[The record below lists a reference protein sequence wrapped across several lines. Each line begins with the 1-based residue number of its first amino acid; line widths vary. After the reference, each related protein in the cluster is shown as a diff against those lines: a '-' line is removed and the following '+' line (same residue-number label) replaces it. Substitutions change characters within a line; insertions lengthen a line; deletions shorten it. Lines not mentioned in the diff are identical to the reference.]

1 MADEG
6 EEVVPSA
13 TAVDRGPDRA
23 ADRAVDVVFAL
34 VLVATMAVWFR
45 LTRNTWFFLDEWALA
60 GRGRS
65 LGDFLEPYNGHL
77 SVTYLAVYRAH
88 MELFGFGSYTLLR
101 VLGLVALASGPVL
114 LYLTTRRALGPM
126 AAAIAAIAVLW
137 AEGVSLEPG
146 AMNHSAVVAC
156 SVVAAW
162 AARSTGRRADR
173 WLLGALTLGFLTAGG
188 MVATAAA
195 LVVGAAL
202 TRAGPRRW
210 LAILVPAGLW
220 AAWYVVQDRPPIPE
234 EHRID
239 VGDALRLVVDGFA
252 ATLRG
257 VAGGSA
263 LGGALLL
270 VVLVAVAARQ
280 VRVHGRPAVVSLVSW
295 NVASVVWWLGLAQS
309 RQGLADPE
317 TYRYRLLCSVFIVL
331 SLVPAVPSPVRFG
344 ALGRGARWSVAVPAA
359 AVAGVAAVLALANI
373 DAARD
378 AAQTLEAHGGSAR
391 RLWLVV
397 SSEPPVVDLGDEEI
411 AGLGNQVQAHLV
423 TLRDL
428 YGPPGLDAAAV
439 DQAVVDAGA
448 IQVGLARAPDDG
460 RCTPVDV
467 LELET
472 DDVVVRAGPEPVELL
487 VRRYGEVPVLVTT
500 LPAGS
505 TRVVRTSPLVG
516 DLPWVLHFEGAGACA
531 FGV

>member
-13 TAVDRGPDRA
+13 AAADRGPDRA
-23 ADRAVDVVFAL
+23 ADRAVDVVFAF

-126 AAAIAAIAVLW
+126 AAGIAAIAVLW

-202 TRAGPRRW
+202 TRAGSRRW
-210 LAILVPAGLW
+210 LAILVPTGVW
-220 AAWYVVQDRPPIPE
+220 AAWYVLQDRPPIPE

-270 VVLVAVAARQ
+270 VVLVAVGDPAGPGARATG
-280 VRVHGRPAVVSLVSW
+280 GREPRELERGIGGLVAGPGAEPAGPRRPRDVSLPPPV
-295 NVASVVWWLGLAQS
+295 LGLH
-309 RQGLADPE
+309 R
-317 TYRYRLLCSVFIVL
+317 
-331 SLVPAVPSPVRFG
+331 PV
-344 ALGRGARWSVAVPAA
+344 ARAGG
-359 AVAGVAAVLALANI
+359 AVAG
-373 DAARD
+373 
-378 AAQTLEAHGGSAR
+378 
-391 RLWLVV
+391 
-397 SSEPPVVDLGDEEI
+397 P
-411 AGLGNQVQAHLV
+411 
-423 TLRDL
+423 LRC
-428 YGPPGLDAAAV
+428 PGT
-439 DQAVVDAGA
+439 
-448 IQVGLARAPDDG
+448 
-460 RCTPVDV
+460 RC
-467 LELET
+467 
-472 DDVVVRAGPEPVELL
+472 
-487 VRRYGEVPVLVTT
+487 
-500 LPAGS
+500 
-505 TRVVRTSPLVG
+505 PLVG
-516 DLPWVLHFEGAGACA
+516 GRPGGGGRRRRCGPRPGQHRRGTRTRPRRSRRTGARLAGS
-531 FGV
+531 GWS